1 MEGLSYLA
9 FAAAYRR
16 VGAVYMDG
24 DEILYWKMSG
34 KAYSDLTYAADF
46 VRQLIEEFAP
56 SVVITETLFNAQR
69 KGKHTRQV
77 IATLAKTAENAP
89 VLDMNIARQHSYRN
103 KYEEADALI
112 GLYPIMAPLRPKV
125 RKYFD
130 NEPRSTVL
138 FEALSLAESVKRGPT
153 TLLAAAMG

>member
-16 VGAVYMDG
+16 VGVVYMDG
-24 DEILYWKMSG
+24 NEVIYWKMSS
-34 KAYSDLTYAADF
+34 KAYGDFEYAAEF
-46 VRQLIEEFAP
+46 VGQLIEQFAP
-56 SVVITETLFNAQR
+56 NVIITETLAHAQR
-69 KGKHTRQV
+69 KGAHTKAV
-77 IATLAKTAENAP
+77 IEAIAKAAARSP
-89 VLDMNIARQHSYRN
+89 VLDLSIARENAYKN

-112 GLYPIMAPLRPKV
+112 DIHPVMAPLRPKV
-125 RKYFD
+125 RNYFE

-153 TLLAAAMG
+153 EQLAAAMG